1 MEDGCGSG
9 SRICCG
15 FWSGFVQKCNC
26 LVVFLAE
33 TAHARPYEPE
43 EGRVVFAIVEKVGEI
58 EGYQREVVC
67 CTDAGIYVS
76 EKPAVIVHEA
86 LFDGGI
92 GR

>member
-1 MEDGCGSG
+1 M
-9 SRICCG
+9 
-15 FWSGFVQKCNC
+15 
-26 LVVFLAE
+26 
-33 TAHARPYEPE
+33 
-43 EGRVVFAIVEKVGEI
+43 VFAIVEKVGEI

-76 EKPAVIVHEA
+76 EKPAVIVREA